1 MSDHYYRVLSP
12 VPKDNERSVT
22 LAPHI
27 PDLSGKTICALRH
40 TFRADETFPMIEAL
54 LKETYSDITFI
65 SNFDMPDARPATA
78 AEEQELIDVLRAK
91 GADAVLAGNGA

>member
-1 MSDHYYRVLSP
+1 MNENYYRALSP
-12 VPKDNERSVT
+12 VPNGSDRELKP
-22 LAPHI
+22 AAHI

-40 TFRADETFPMIEAL
+40 TFRADETFVMIEQL
-54 LKETYSDITFI
+54 LKERYSDIHFI

-78 AEEQELIDVLRAK
+78 AEERELIDILRAK